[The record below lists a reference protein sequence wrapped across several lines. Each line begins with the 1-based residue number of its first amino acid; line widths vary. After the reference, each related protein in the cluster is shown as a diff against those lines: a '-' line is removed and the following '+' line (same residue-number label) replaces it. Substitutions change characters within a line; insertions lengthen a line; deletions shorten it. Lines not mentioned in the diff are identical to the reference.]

1 MQNYNRL
8 NKNCIDDFESSS
20 NSSEILNENESD
32 IYNLS
37 QNKDKIN

>member
-1 MQNYNRL
+1 MQNYYRL

-20 NSSEILNENESD
+20 NSSEIQNENESESD

-37 QNKDKIN
+37 Q